1 MARRDRARLT
11 PSEGRKFGLT
21 VGVALA
27 ALGGLLL
34 WRDHDQ
40 VAYAFLLVAG
50 LLISAGIVVPTRL
63 GPVERAWMG
72 MALAISKVTT
82 PIFMSVVYFL
92 VMAPV
97 GLVLRTVSSN
107 PLRRHRS
114 QHTNWVEHKHG
125 EHGSLR
131 RQF

>member
-21 VGVALA
+21 VGAALA

-34 WRDHDQ
+34 WRSHDQ
-40 VAYAFLLVAG
+40 VAYVLLLAAG
-50 LLISAGIVVPTRL
+50 LLISAGIAVPTRL

-92 VMAPV
+92 VIAPV
-97 GLVLRTVSSN
+97 GLARRAFGGN
-107 PLRRHRS
+107 PLRRNRS
-114 QHTNWVEHKHG
+114 EDSNWVEHEPS

>member
-1 MARRDRARLT
+1 MAGRDSARLT
-11 PSEGRKFGLT
+11 PAEGRKFGLT
-21 VGVALA
+21 VGTALA
-27 ALGGLLL
+27 VLGGLLM
-34 WRDHDQ
+34 WRQHDQ
-40 VAYAFLLVAG
+40 VAAALLVLAG
-50 LLISAGIVVPTRL
+50 LLVGAALFVPTRL

-82 PIFMSVVYFL
+82 PIFMAAVYYL
-92 VMAPV
+92 VLTPV
-97 GLVLRTVSSN
+97 GLVLRTVGTN

-114 QHTNWVEHKHG
+114 HGTNWVEHEPG

>member
-1 MARRDRARLT
+1 MT
-11 PSEGRKFGLT
+11 PSQGRKFGLT
-21 VGVALA
+21 VGAA
-27 ALGGLLL
+27 FGALGGLLL
-34 WRDHDQ
+34 WRGHEQ
-40 VAYAFLLVAG
+40 VAIVLLVAAG
-50 LLISAGIVVPTRL
+50 LLLSAGIAVPTRL

-82 PIFMSVVYFL
+82 PILMSVVYFL

-97 GLVLRTVSSN
+97 GLLRRAFGGN
-107 PLRRHRS
+107 PLR
-114 QHTNWVEHKHG
+114 QHGPRDSNWVEHKPS